1 MSASSVCESDFGDC
15 ICAVERML
23 VRTDEANNGIGS
35 SGLVEC
41 ERKGTIGLYG
51 SGCSRSLEA
60 RLGTSEG
67 QLSAAMSMISC
78 QRIS

>member
-1 MSASSVCESDFGDC
+1 MCESDLGDC

-23 VRTDEANNGIGS
+23 VRTEEANNGIGS

-41 ERKGTIGLYG
+41 ERNGRIGLYG
-51 SGCSRSLEA
+51 SGCSRSLGA

-67 QLSAAMSMISC
+67 QLLAAMSITSC
-78 QRIS
+78 ELI